1 MSEGPDFRQGGQ
13 DHSLLPTGANKV
25 LSLLTELVW
34 KTFLPKGSHT
44 HTHTYTQPTS
54 LYPYTHSQSFMHTS
68 NSPTLPHSDIQQT
81 HTCAYSHTCTTYT
94 HTQTWHP
101 FSYMPMFSHTP
112 ICSPIHT
119 HPNTW
124 DTATH
129 TPILSHTHT
138 HTAHTCLY
146 TCTHTCTHSQSHPY
160 NTHPHN
166 PTPKMQHI
174 HPHMHTCSF
183 TFRITSEATEV
194 RREFFFIHERLQ
206 MQPPRVAR
214 IQTLW
219 VSSEQW

>member
-25 LSLLTELVW
+25 LSLLTGLVW

-138 HTAHTCLY
+138 HT
-146 TCTHTCTHSQSHPY
+146 CTHTEGAAIHFCGMMGVRRAELCGHRLPGKT
-160 NTHPHN
+160 TE
-166 PTPKMQHI
+166 KLFLFFQHI
-174 HPHMHTCSF
+174 RQHSLGSLWSPHPF
-183 TFRITSEATEV
+183 PATS
-194 RREFFFIHERLQ
+194 
-206 MQPPRVAR
+206 
-214 IQTLW
+214 
-219 VSSEQW
+219 